1 MKMNT
6 LLISAVATTLLVT
19 GCKSTGE
26 KVQEQLSTNVI
37 NISDR
42 MLQMSRA
49 VVLQTEPVKVSAEQ
63 MMKANSRHGGEA
75 LIAASALTY
84 SGSNS
89 QGSYNAAGA
98 MALIGIGKMIYD
110 ATKAEELFDATKYT
124 VETQKGEL
132 MEVFQIDGYPNE
144 IKGQPFVIT
153 APFAQGSAVFVKRY
167 TSGKIRISLDTTQGV
182 MLNRTRITQYSD
194 CDQVCEDKK
203 FAREQAK
210 RRTIAVTTQAERE
223 AIEGEKSTLVIEK
236 NNN

>member
-1 MKMNT
+1 MRINKLLITAVAAT
-6 LLISAVATTLLVT
+6 LLIT

-42 MLQMSRA
+42 MLKMSRA

-84 SGSNS
+84 TGSDS
-89 QGSYNAAGA
+89 RGSHNAAGA

-132 MEVFQIDGYPNE
+132 MEGFQIDGYPSE
-144 IKGQPFVIT
+144 IKGQPFVMIP
-153 APFAQGSAVFVKRY
+153 PFAQGSAVFVKSY
-167 TSGKIRISLDTTQGV
+167 SSGKVRISLDTTQGI

-194 CDQVCEDKK
+194 CDEVCEDKK

-210 RRTIAVTTQAERE
+210 RRIAAGTTQAERV
-223 AIEGEKSTLVIEK
+223 ATEGTKTTVVIE
-236 NNN
+236 NN

>member
-1 MKMNT
+1 MNKLIITAVVTT
-6 LLISAVATTLLVT
+6 LLIS

-37 NISDR
+37 DISDS

-49 VVLQTEPVKVSAEQ
+49 VVLQNEPVKVSAEQ
-63 MMKANSRHGGEA
+63 MIKANSRHGGEA
-75 LIAASALTY
+75 LIAAGALTY
-84 SGSNS
+84 AGSNS
-89 QGSYNAAGA
+89 RGSYNAAGA

-132 MEVFQIDGYPNE
+132 MEVFQIDGHPNE
-144 IKGQPFVIT
+144 IEGESFVMS

-167 TSGKIRISLDTTQGV
+167 SSGKVRISLDTTQGV
-182 MLNRTRITQYSD
+182 MLNRTRVTQYAD

-210 RRTIAVTTQAERE
+210 RRIVAGTNQAERI
-223 AIEGEKSTLVIEK
+223 ATDGTKTTVVIEK
-236 NNN
+236 K